1 MLKNVNWGPAL
12 GCLLTVTYLVAVITG
27 ISLIIGSNWTIWQK
41 IAMLILVLV

>member
-1 MLKNVNWGPAL
+1 MLKNVNWGTAL
-12 GCLLTVTYLVAVITG
+12 GCLLAVTYLAAVITG